1 MKTKQWLVIPALLGI
16 CILIMSYFA
25 YNQLVTS
32 TTLSKKDIESRI
44 AALYSG
50 NVQTMT
56 KNGSQYNVT
65 FSVEDYIYEV
75 VINEDY
81 GTFEQ
86 LVLIK
91 EGTPTADKPP
101 ALEVPEEPNET
112 PDEPV
117 QKPESTPKPQPA
129 PTKPERL
136 TEQQAIAIAKKQAVG
151 TVEDI
156 EFYPNANG
164 GYYIVEIENDND
176 DGEDVTLQIHAITGK
191 VLSVSFDD

>member
-32 TTLSKKDIESRI
+32 TTLSKKDIENRI

-75 VINEDY
+75 VVKEDY

-101 ALEVPEEPNET
+101 ALEVPEEPNEA

-117 QKPESTPKPQPA
+117 QKPEPEPA

-136 TEQQAIAIAKKQAVG
+136 TEQQVIAIAKKQAVG
-151 TVEDI
+151 TFEDI
-156 EFYPNANG
+156 DFYPNANG